1 MLDIKAILATL
12 AGIIVVGGIGAY
24 VYLENSTP
32 EDQVIQVANDP
43 TTSQTAKEETSA
55 QVSEI
60 DSKDEKPE
68 VGDDAESNEAGES
81 SQAETVDAA
90 PDEPTE
96 NWKMPAFDVLRVEPD
111 GSTVIAGK
119 GEPNTTLKVM
129 NGDEVLNE
137 VKIGSTGDFAVIF
150 DQPLDSGD
158 YQLTLKVED
167 EDGNA
172 LVSEETAVVSVP
184 EEASGQLLAMI
195 TKPGKASR
203 ILAQPE
209 APLQVANDGAE
220 KESEKVE
227 VAANTITAEKTIEAE
242 NEVPTVSASES
253 ESVETAVSE
262 PTLDKNIENAATSEL
277 ETTAEKVMEKSEESK
292 DLVAANEPDVSSETS
307 APTEDAAAAK
317 VVEMAKDEVMENA
330 TDAAETV
337 VAVVKEAVKDVDNT
351 AKDAVEVV
359 SKNAEENS
367 VSETP
372 KNTVSQQKNDFV
384 VRIEAVE
391 VEGDRL
397 FVAGVA
403 TKGNRVRILV
413 DGTEVGAVDVNGEGR
428 FLIETRQEL
437 SVGQHMI
444 AAALENKSTKEI
456 VLQAVVPF
464 NRPEAQSAAAVAA
477 SDSEQ
482 NAANAVEKP
491 EMKTEMASNAADSQK
506 SEGTNKQDRPVISS
520 SENTLDSKQ
529 GNADESMKAADEG
542 SEVTMKNDAANVK
555 VKSET
560 AMASSDTMTKDEPQT
575 IVQDTL
581 TPAAS
586 QSVIIRKGD
595 TLWQI
600 ARRTYGAGV
609 RYTTIYLANQEQI
622 QNPDKIAPGQ
632 IFMVPEEALENAE
645 ELHQKRLQGN

>member
-81 SQAETVDAA
+81 SQEETVDAA

-96 NWKMPAFDVLRVEPD
+96 NWKMPTFDVLRVEPD

-227 VAANTITAEKTIEAE
+227 VAANTTIAEKTIEAE
-242 NEVPTVSASES
+242 KEVPTVSASES

-372 KNTVSQQKNDFV
+372 KNTVSQQKNDLV